1 MAGAFSVQRIIG
13 FSKEITELANKASG
27 VRKAFNNLNSPTL
40 LSELRQA
47 TQGTVD
53 DLQLM
58 QKAVQAK
65 NFKLPLDQL
74 STYLKFASQR
84 ARETGESVDYLVDS
98 IITGLGRQSVMILD
112 NLGISAAEI
121 RDNMKDGAT
130 MAEAVGKIISEQ
142 MKGAETEI
150 DKAALATDRLAASWT
165 NFKIALGSNETLQGF
180 WSGIKTELTNILTM
194 FTDISN
200 SSLSFWESIGVVFGG
215 WNQRENIDKIY
226 NEKRAKEEE
235 AKNAQI
241 FAAEQIDYL
250 KDKDLAEAERLL
262 KNMKIA
268 QNDSYGQNKANAK
281 AAAEAI
287 SQYINKLKEQ
297 QAEEEEAR
305 KKAGTKGL
313 IPLLQE
319 EIKKKEQLR
328 DLSANEDEIRIL
340 NNEIAALQEKLKVM
354 QMTNEE
360 YLKYR
365 NANSGIEP
373 IPLVDEI
380 FNITALTENK
390 DAGLAII
397 DQAYQELAA
406 KGEQMA
412 ELAVEQQTKINDIA
426 EMMNQAL
433 TAGITSSLNE
443 LANVIAGVEDA
454 NAGTVVKALLS
465 PLADACITAGVLI
478 MTTGKAIESLKA
490 ALMGFFGVGAIAAG
504 AILVGIGVAAKAG
517 LASIGK
523 NAGRSSAG
531 AGYNTSFTGGYGVSG
546 GVNPFSYTQEQGSM
560 VLTSTLKGQDLL
572 LSIQRTE
579 ANNKR

>member
-1 MAGAFSVQRIIG
+1 MGILGELWVKLGLKSEGLNQGLDNSKKKVDSFSNYISKLGGIMAGAFSVQRIIG

-165 NFKIALGSNETLQGF
+165 NFKIALGSNKTLQGA
-180 WSGIKTELTNILTM
+180 WSGIKSTITDALDFMSYAINDKNFNWYDFILMAGDSATAY
-194 FTDISN
+194 IKQQQY
-200 SSLSFWESIGVVFGG
+200 LA
-215 WNQRENIDKIY
+215 K
-226 NEKRAKEEE
+226 KRAEDAQIAEGEYGVWLDTNKGGATNTNTEVE
-235 AKNAQI
+235 AK
-241 FAAEQIDYL
+241 
-250 KDKDLAEAERLL
+250 
-262 KNMKIA
+262 
-268 QNDSYGQNKANAK
+268 
-281 AAAEAI
+281 
-287 SQYINKLKEQ
+287 
-297 QAEEEEAR
+297 
-305 KKAGTKGL
+305 KGL

-328 DLSANEDEIRIL
+328 DLSANEDEVRTI

-380 FNITALTENK
+380 FNIQALTENK

-406 KGEQMA
+406 KGEQMT
-412 ELAVEQQTKINDIA
+412 ELAIEQQTKINDVA
-426 EMMNQAL
+426 AMMNQAL

-490 ALMGFFGVGAIAAG
+490 ALMGFFGIGAIAAG
-504 AILVGIGVAAKAG
+504 ALLIGIGVAAKAG

>member
-1 MAGAFSVQRIIG
+1 MGILGELWVKLGLKSEGLNQGLDNSKKKVDSFSNYVSKLGGIMAGAFSVQRIIG
-13 FSKEITELANKASG
+13 FTKEITELANKASG

-40 LSELRQA
+40 LSQLRQA

-58 QKAVQAK
+58 QKAVQAN

-165 NFKIALGSNETLQGF
+165 NFKIALGSNETLQGA
-180 WSGIKTELTNILTM
+180 WSGIKSTITDALDFMSYAMNDKNFNWYDFISMAGDSATAYIKQQQYLAKKRTEDAQIAEGEYGVWVDNKGGATNP
-194 FTDISN
+194 N
-200 SSLSFWESIGVVFGG
+200 AEV
-215 WNQRENIDKIY
+215 
-226 NEKRAKEEE
+226 E
-235 AKNAQI
+235 AK
-241 FAAEQIDYL
+241 
-250 KDKDLAEAERLL
+250 
-262 KNMKIA
+262 
-268 QNDSYGQNKANAK
+268 AK
-281 AAAEAI
+281 
-287 SQYINKLKEQ
+287 
-297 QAEEEEAR
+297 
-305 KKAGTKGL
+305 KGL

-319 EIKKKEQLR
+319 EIKQKEQLR
-328 DLSANEDEIRIL
+328 DLSANEDEVRTI

-454 NAGTVVKALLS
+454 DAGTVVKALLS
-465 PLADACITAGVLI
+465 PLADVCISAGVLI
-478 MTTGKAIESLKA
+478 MTTGKAIEALQVSLTKF
-490 ALMGFFGVGAIAAG
+490 LGIPAIAAG

-517 LASIGK
+517 LAAIGK

-531 AGYNTSFTGGYGVSG
+531 ARVNTSFTGGYSVSG

>member
-1 MAGAFSVQRIIG
+1 MGILGELWVKLGLKSEGLNQGLDNSKKKVDSFSNYISKLGGIMAGAFSVQRIIG

-142 MKGAETEI
+142 MKSAETEI

-165 NFKIALGSNETLQGF
+165 NFKIALGSNETLQGA
-180 WSGIKTELTNILTM
+180 WSGIKSTI
-194 FTDISN
+194 TDALDFMSYAMNDKNFNWYDFISMAGD
-200 SSLSFWESIGVVFGG
+200 SATAYIKQQQYLA
-215 WNQRENIDKIY
+215 K
-226 NEKRAKEEE
+226 KRAEDAQIAEGEYGVWVDNKGGATNPNAEVE
-235 AKNAQI
+235 AK
-241 FAAEQIDYL
+241 
-250 KDKDLAEAERLL
+250 
-262 KNMKIA
+262 
-268 QNDSYGQNKANAK
+268 
-281 AAAEAI
+281 
-287 SQYINKLKEQ
+287 
-297 QAEEEEAR
+297 
-305 KKAGTKGL
+305 KGL

-328 DLSANEDEIRIL
+328 DLSANEDEVRTI

-380 FNITALTENK
+380 FSIDALTENK

-397 DQAYQELAA
+397 DQAYQELAS
-406 KGEQMA
+406 KGQQMT
-412 ELAVEQQTKINDIA
+412 ELAIEQQQQINDVA
-426 EMMNQAL
+426 AMMNQAL
-433 TAGITSSLNE
+433 AAGITSSLNE

-531 AGYNTSFTGGYGVSG
+531 AGYNTSFTGGYSVSG